1 MRGWTGVVVAAA
13 VVIATL
19 MVLSGGAGGSGSLAQ
34 SRQAENGRSSG
45 AAGGAVGTGVELPIG
60 VTPGAICATVGP
72 TTESCSV
79 NAYTSDLSLGL
90 DGSGNGTA
98 AWPAVQ
104 MLFLA
109 QTTILDG
116 VYRPGC
122 MTGYTP
128 NNTSWC
134 PTNQTYGVPPV
145 SPIAPN
151 YEPIQ
156 GASNLLPTF
165 VNNSY
170 AYTEAIQAAHP
181 LTRMTFGFLD
191 FFATHSKWDPGG
203 GTTYHVDVSNF
214 LPPGEF
220 ASMLNRTFRT
230 EVLGPSP
237 SDLTLHQT
245 EFYTQNFLSTDVIT
259 AMYGALEGVG
269 VNWSPET
276 HHVLVWMGASLPRYQ
291 PTLPSNPW
299 DNMTLQYAFNWAN
312 TSANLVDGK
321 EHPVSQS
328 NFTYPTGL
336 NFTGDMCS
344 MYPGVFGEPFST
356 WNLQH
361 PTVHFLG
368 PSGKWQN
375 FLRDVLYNGTG
386 EQGGIGGSQGVWN
399 LSRYNFTS
407 VASYNQ
413 SQYDTECY
421 TSTCE
426 PSYTFTPTVVS
437 PKCEGWVTPTGGTTT
452 NSIAELA
459 RTAPECV
466 DSLGGNCTIDVI
478 ESNSALSIINPD
490 NIGGV
495 STFTYS
501 SSGFYAPLRHFPYS
515 EYFAWYA
522 HFYPPST
529 YGINCRSS
537 SSTNCPFLD
546 GPLQTYTML
555 PTLDWGTTVNSYLIF
570 LAGCSIASATGG
582 TWDGTGVGNGVP
594 ILNSAPQGLVAGPY
608 NTTDINNITY
618 MPYYWEFS
626 TYSCEGRQ
634 GNLPAPPVLYE
645 NLTGVENPMG
655 WTNWSLLNT
664 VNASMNASFLPA
676 FEGLGVG
683 YPTGR
688 LVASGGT
695 DGSPMVTV
703 ALHGAFR
710 IAPFETIHPNCVS
723 TGPYPVDCTGATVQV
738 SGVNGGGATVLTW
751 NLSAD
756 PNENFVAAGELIT
769 LEVPLL
775 AMGPPYNASV
785 PVDACET
792 PRCLAEGSG
801 ELSGGVYTSVLLT
814 TAASGGAEPER
825 YSYGLAELTVLP
837 PPQQSP
843 PPGTTTPPP
852 TPTPPPSPVA
862 GPPVTTPVPTPGP
875 LALPTVGISVS
886 TVGIAGGLIAAG
898 VTRSVIG
905 NKSERVAVAMRVR
918 RGDQRRA
925 RTLNR

>member
-1 MRGWTGVVVAAA
+1 
-13 VVIATL
+13 
-19 MVLSGGAGGSGSLAQ
+19 
-34 SRQAENGRSSG
+34 
-45 AAGGAVGTGVELPIG
+45 
-60 VTPGAICATVGP
+60 
-72 TTESCSV
+72 V

-299 DNMTLQYAFNWAN
+299 NNMTLQYAFNWAN
-312 TSANLVDGK
+312 TSYNFYTGAVPPAP
-321 EHPVSQS
+321 ES

-344 MYPGVFGEPFST
+344 MYPGVFGEPLST

-361 PTVHFLG
+361 PTLHFLG
-368 PSGKWQN
+368 PSGNWQN
-375 FLRDVLYNGTG
+375 FLGDVLYGPSLN
-386 EQGGIGGSQGVWN
+386 SWN

-413 SQYDTECY
+413 SQYDIECY

-426 PSYTFTPTVVS
+426 PSYAFTPTVVS

-466 DSLGGNCTIDVI
+466 DSLGGNCTIDVL
-478 ESNSALSIINPD
+478 ESNSALTVFNAWDVGGLVRFQGPSQGYDPAYVNWSYVVNHIYPWATYDMVYFDCPD
-490 NIGGV
+490 V
-495 STFTYS
+495 C
-501 SSGFYAPLRHFPYS
+501 PLV
-515 EYFAWYA
+515 
-522 HFYPPST
+522 
-529 YGINCRSS
+529 
-537 SSTNCPFLD
+537 D
-546 GPLQTYTML
+546 GPLQPTTMYRA
-555 PTLDWGTTVNSYLIF
+555 TDWGIMVDAYLIF

-582 TWDGTGVGNGVP
+582 TWDGPGVLNGVP
-594 ILNSAPQGLVAGPY
+594 ILNSVPLYIVLGPY
-608 NTTDINNITY
+608 NTTNLNSTWI
-618 MPYYWEFS
+618 PYYWELS
-626 TYSCEGRQ
+626 DYSCEGRQ

-645 NLTGVENPMG
+645 NLTGSASPHPWIPVA
-655 WTNWSLLNT
+655 NWSLLNT

-925 RTLNR
+925 RTLRR